1 MGKYNKY
8 SDEFKK
14 EAVGVS
20 LTSAARDVTVLK
32 LNQSFKA
39 KRFNFV

>member
-20 LTSAARDVTVLK
+20 LTSARYGVVTRYAGFTPNLQA
-32 LNQSFKA
+32 N
-39 KRFNFV
+39 